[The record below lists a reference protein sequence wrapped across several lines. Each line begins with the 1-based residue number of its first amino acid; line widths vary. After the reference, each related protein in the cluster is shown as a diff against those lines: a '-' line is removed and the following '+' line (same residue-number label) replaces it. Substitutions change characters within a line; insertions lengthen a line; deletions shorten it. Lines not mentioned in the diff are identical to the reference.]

1 MSTLIVGGILLI
13 FCVVAPIALHLYKRY
28 QDAQMEKM
36 RRVAQLTHAYRL
48 TQRFLHQIPNQYL
61 TRESKLL
68 LLERAICFLGKL
80 KKEIPGSQLVSAKML
95 RNQTMLDELKKNFI
109 RPAPSAISTA
119 GDARDAQIHLSE
131 FSRFV
136 EIQARVNAIGQ
147 DVANEVINQ
156 VNWFAVQCLT
166 DFYRIQGENASKA
179 REYRLAIHH
188 FNNEMNEFN
197 KHLEFEK
204 AELGVQEC
212 LKLIEQNE
220 QFLEAQDAGE
230 DAGIGTESVEV
241 FDENVLLMKD
251 WETLDN
257 EDEHFKK
264 KQLYG

>member
-1 MSTLIVGGILLI
+1 MSTLIVGGILLL

-28 QDAQMEKM
+28 QDAQIEKM

-68 LLERAICFLGKL
+68 LLERAICFLTKL

-95 RNQTMLDELKKNFI
+95 RNQTMQEELKKNFI
-109 RPAPSAISTA
+109 RPAPTLINTA
-119 GDARDAQIHLSE
+119 ADARDAQIHLSE
-131 FSRFV
+131 FSRFI
-136 EIQARVNAIGQ
+136 EIQARVNAIAQ
-147 DVANEVINQ
+147 DVANDVINQ

-166 DFYRIQGENASKA
+166 DFYRAQGENASKA

-197 KHLEFEK
+197 KHLEYEK
-204 AELGVQEC
+204 AELGVKEC
-212 LKLIEQNE
+212 LTLIEQNE
-220 QFLEAQDAGE
+220 QLLEAQETGE
-230 DAGIGTESVEV
+230 SAEVCTQSVEAS
-241 FDENVLLMKD
+241 DENVLLMKD
-251 WETLDN
+251 WDTLDN

>member
-1 MSTLIVGGILLI
+1 MSTLMVGGILLLL
-13 FCVVAPIALHLYKRY
+13 CVIAPIALHLYKRY
-28 QDAQMEKM
+28 QDAQIEKM

-68 LLERAICFLGKL
+68 LLERAICFLDKL

-95 RNQTMLDELKKNFI
+95 RNQTMLEELKKNFI
-109 RPAPSAISTA
+109 KPAATLINTA
-119 GDARDAQIHLSE
+119 VDARNAQIHLSE

-147 DVANEVINQ
+147 DVANNVINQ

-166 DFYRIQGENASKA
+166 DFYREQGENASKA
-179 REYRLAIHH
+179 GEYRLAIHH
-188 FNNEMNEFN
+188 FNNEINELN

-204 AELGVQEC
+204 AEIGVKEC
-212 LKLIEQNE
+212 LELIEKNE
-220 QFLEAQDAGE
+220 QLLNDQETDNKTADPQQA
-230 DAGIGTESVEV
+230 VEV
-241 FDENVLLMKD
+241 SDENVLLMKD
-251 WETLDN
+251 WDRLN
-257 EDEHFKK
+257 NDEVDKK